1 LYLALIKRPIMTKRL
16 TARKRILMKSGKTA
30 FRELDRRRRKA
41 FVWGLMLLSALVML
55 LTVSALPSMAPTA
68 SVRAVLSQENYP
80 AGGEYPVL
88 FTVRVTDPWFLHG
101 PHEADGML
109 ATRLTFSGIG
119 PIEITDVQFPSPK
132 KVKFPYAD
140 QPLEVYEGEFTVPAT
155 LRVPESAKTGAY
167 LIEAELTYQACTTTA
182 CRSPETVK
190 IPFTVHIV
198 ASGVEAPS
206 MDQSLSE
213 RAGQPARMPGRW
225 SGFWLTILG
234 IFLGGLALN
243 LTPCIYPLIPITV
256 SYFGGRG
263 NDMAGHPFMHGAFYI
278 IGLAITN
285 AALGVIASLSGGLL
299 GAVLQSSYVLV
310 GVALVLVCLAL
321 SFFGFWELRVPTGL
335 TSLVVKSYGGYFGT
349 LFMGLTL
356 GIVAA
361 PCLGPFILGLLTVV
375 AQKGDPVLGVI
386 YFVVLSIG
394 MGLPLAILG
403 IFSGSMNKLPL
414 SGDWMIWVRK
424 LLGWVLLA
432 MAAYMVSPLIPGGA
446 IRAVLGA
453 ALFCAAAV
461 HLGWLERSGKGS
473 RFFTVVKRSFGLL
486 CIAGASIYLYAGLQN
501 HEGMRWMPYQPALVQ
516 EAARKGTPV
525 ILYFYADWCFP
536 CRQMNSSVFT
546 DPEVIHL
553 GRQFVPLKI
562 DLTREHPQQEYLQ
575 ETYSLKGVPT
585 IIFLDRRG
593 SNREDLRIESYVDKE
608 VMLDRMRDVLRQSSS
623 K

>member
-1 LYLALIKRPIMTKRL
+1 MTKRL
-16 TARKRILMKSGKTA
+16 TARKRILMNSGKTA
-30 FRELDRRRRKA
+30 FREMDRRRRKA
-41 FVWGLMLLSALVML
+41 FVWGLMLLTALVML
-55 LTVSALPSMAPTA
+55 FTVSALPSMAPTA

-119 PIEITDVQFPSPK
+119 PIEIIDVQFPSPK

-155 LRVPESAKTGAY
+155 LRVPESAKIGAY

-182 CRSPETVK
+182 CRPPETVK

-206 MDQSLSE
+206 MDQPLSE

-335 TSLVVKSYGGYFGT
+335 TRLVVKSYGGYFGT

-453 ALFCAAAV
+453 ALFCAAAI

-486 CIAGASIYLYAGLQN
+486 CIAGASIYLYAGLQS
-501 HEGMRWMPYQPALVQ
+501 HEGMRWLPYQPALVQ
-516 EAARKGTPV
+516 EAARKGTPA
-525 ILYFYADWCFP
+525 ILYFSADWCFP

-546 DPEVIHL
+546 DPEVIQL

>member
-1 LYLALIKRPIMTKRL
+1 VEKGPIMSNRLIARKLAPMKSGETALKRLDRCKRKGSVWGLALIPVI
-16 TARKRILMKSGKTA
+16 
-30 FRELDRRRRKA
+30 
-41 FVWGLMLLSALVML
+41 VML
-55 LTVSALPSMAPTA
+55 FTVSARPSMAPTA
-68 SVRAVLSQENYP
+68 SVRAVLSQESYP

-88 FTVRVTDPWFLHG
+88 FTVRVTGPWFLHG
-101 PHEADGML
+101 PREADGML
-109 ATRLTFSGIG
+109 ATRFTFSGIG
-119 PIEITDVQFPSPK
+119 PIEIADVQFPAPK
-132 KVKFPYAD
+132 KVKFPYID
-140 QPLEVYEGEFTVPAT
+140 QPLEVYEGEFTVPAI
-155 LRVPESAKTGAY
+155 LRVPESAKIGAY
-167 LIEAELTYQACTTTA
+167 LIEAALTYQACTTTA
-182 CRSPETVK
+182 CRPPETVK
-190 IPFTVHIV
+190 IPFTVNIV
-198 ASGVEAPS
+198 SSAVEESS
-206 MDQSLSE
+206 MNRPLSE
-213 RAGQPARMPGRW
+213 RTGQPARMPGRW

-256 SYFGGRG
+256 SYFGGQG
-263 NDMAGHPFMHGAFYI
+263 STMAGHPFVHGAFYV

-299 GAVLQSSYVLV
+299 GAVLQSPYVLL

-321 SFFGFWELRVPTGL
+321 SFFGFWELRVPYGV

-403 IFSGSMNKLPL
+403 IFSGSMNKLPV

-424 LLGWVLLA
+424 LLGWVLMT

-453 ALFCAAAV
+453 ALLCAAAI
-461 HLGWLERSGKGS
+461 HLGWLDRSGKGT

-486 CIAGASIYLYAGLQN
+486 CIAGASVYLYSGLQT

-516 EAARKGTPV
+516 EAGNNGTPV
-525 ILYFYADWCFP
+525 ILYFCADWCFP
-536 CRQMNSSVFT
+536 CRQMNSNVFT

-553 GRQFVPLKI
+553 GRRFVSLKI

-575 ETYSLKGVPT
+575 QTYDLKGVPT

-593 SNREDLRIESYVDKE
+593 SNREELRIESYVDKE
-608 VMLDRMRDVLRQSSS
+608 VMLGRMKEALRHDSQQ
-623 K
+623 